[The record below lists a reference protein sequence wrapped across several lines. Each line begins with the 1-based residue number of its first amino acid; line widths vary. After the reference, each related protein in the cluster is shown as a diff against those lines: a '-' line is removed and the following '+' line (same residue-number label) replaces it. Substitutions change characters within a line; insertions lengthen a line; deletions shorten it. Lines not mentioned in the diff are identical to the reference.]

1 MASITRIGTEILV
14 NTATASS
21 QQNPNITALS
31 GGGFVVTWDDLSQGV
46 GGATGDTSNFAAK
59 AQVFTAGGTPVG
71 SEILV
76 NTATT
81 SFQGHTQ
88 ITALS
93 NGGFVVTWEDLSQGV
108 GGTTGDSSGLAVK
121 AQVYSAGG
129 APVGSEIL
137 VNTATLN
144 PQGDPHIT
152 TLSNGGFVVSW
163 TDLSAGVGGATG
175 DADVHAVKAQAFA
188 ADGTTVGSEF
198 LVNTATANMQLHAQI
213 TSLSGGG
220 FVATWEDNSQ
230 GVGGATGDFSGTA
243 VKAQVF
249 GAGGSPVGGE
259 VLVNTATLSDQFR
272 PQITALSNGGFV
284 VTWEDDSQGFGGAT
298 GDTTGSAIKMK
309 VFAAGGAAVS
319 SEILVNTATAGAQQV
334 PQITALS
341 GGGFVVTW
349 QDDSLGVG
357 GATGDTSQTAVKAQI
372 FTAAGVPVGSEILV
386 NTATLNT
393 QDAPRIT
400 ALSGGGFVVT
410 WEDFSQ
416 GTGGAT
422 GDTSGTAIKA
432 QAFAADGTPVGSEV
446 LVNTATDSQQNNP
459 HITGL
464 SNGGFAVA
472 WFDGS
477 QGVGGATGDTD
488 GSAIK
493 AQVFS
498 LATDTAP
505 TVTASGGTTAATEQI
520 AVAIDAGVTV
530 ADVDSTTLASAT
542 VSITGGFHNGED
554 VLGFTNAGA
563 TMGNIAG
570 NYAAGTGI
578 LTLTSA
584 GATATLA
591 QWQAALHAVTYT
603 DTSDAPNTASRTIS
617 FVVND
622 GTLASAASDKTVSVA
637 AVNDPPVLSGMDA
650 TPSYNENAAPLVLD
664 NTLVLA
670 DPDAPA
676 VGSDIGSATVTITG
690 GFLAGDVLNADVTG
704 TAISASYL
712 NGVLTLSGAD
722 TLADYQHVLT
732 TVTFASSSDN
742 PTNFGTDSAR
752 GIQWVVT
759 DLGGASSVPQALAL
773 SINASNDAPTVA
785 ASAGTTTATEQIA
798 VAVDAGVTV
807 ADVDNTTLAS
817 ATVSITGN
825 FHSGE
830 DVLAF
835 TNNGSTMGNIAG
847 SYAAG
852 TGILTL
858 TSAGAS
864 ATLAQWQA
872 ALHAVTYTDTSDAP
886 NTANRT
892 ISFTV
897 NDGTAA
903 SLASTKT
910 VSVAAVDDPPVAHND
925 AFTTPETT
933 ALAGGSLFADNGS
946 GADSDPDGGPAFSV
960 ISVNGNAGNVG
971 SQITLGS
978 GAHLTI
984 NTNGTFSYDP
994 NHVFDYLA
1002 AGDSGASNTPA
1013 TEQFTYAITGGST
1026 ATVTVTISGVDSDD
1040 ILQGT
1045 AGPDALFGG
1054 IGNDTLNG
1062 LGGDDMLVGGAGAD
1076 ALVGGPGSDAA
1087 SYTSSSA
1094 GVTVN
1099 LATGAASGGDAQGDT
1114 FSGIENLTGSVQ
1126 ADVLTGDSGNNVLNG
1141 GPGADTMTGGI
1152 GNDTYLVDNPGDA
1165 VIENANEGTDTV
1177 DAFIHYGL
1185 PANVENLVLQ
1195 GSADLQGYGNTLV
1208 NTLTGNS
1215 GNNLL
1220 DGGGAADLMIGGDG
1234 NDTYFVDNIGDAIT
1248 ENANQGND
1256 TVFATVNYGLS
1267 ANVENLI
1274 LQGGADLQGF
1284 GNGLANV
1291 IYGNSGNNLI
1301 DGGGGID
1308 LMVGGVGND
1317 TYFVDDTSDATF
1329 ENPGEG
1335 NDAVFSTAHYGLA
1348 AEVETLVLQGTAD
1361 LQGYG
1366 NNQANVIYGNS
1377 GNNLLNGAGG
1387 VDLMVG
1393 GIGNDTYFVDDTSD
1407 ATFENPGEG
1416 NDTVFSTAH
1425 YGLAADVETLVLQGG
1440 ADLQGYGNNQ
1450 ANTLYGNTGNNL
1462 LNGAGG
1468 ADTMLGG
1475 IGNDTYFVDN
1485 VGDVVFENPG
1495 EGTDA
1500 VFSTIS
1506 YTLSANVEALVLQGA
1521 GNLSGTG
1528 NALANSIFGN
1538 AGDNALDGG
1547 ANADVLTGNAGND
1560 TFVFHMGQAGG
1571 DTVVD
1576 FAGNGTAPGDSL
1588 QFVGYGAGAT
1598 FTQNDATH
1606 WQVNYNGGGSHEVIT
1621 FMNGASIHPS
1631 DVVLM

>member
-1 MASITRIGTEILV
+1 MTSITRVGTEILV
-14 NTATASS
+14 NTATVSS
-21 QQNPNITALS
+21 QQNPRITALS

-46 GGATGDTSNFAAK
+46 GGATGDASNFAVK
-59 AQVFTAGGTPVG
+59 AQVYGASGTPVG

-76 NTATT
+76 NSATT
-81 SFQGHTQ
+81 NFQGHSQ

-108 GGTTGDSSGLAVK
+108 GGTTGDPSGLAVK
-121 AQVYSAGG
+121 AQVYTASG

-144 PQGDPHIT
+144 IQGDPHIT

-163 TDLSAGVGGATG
+163 TDESAGVGGATG
-175 DADVHAVKAQAFA
+175 DADVQAVKAQVFA
-188 ADGTTVGSEF
+188 ANGTPVGGEI
-198 LVNTATANMQLHAQI
+198 LVNTATAGMQLHAQI

-220 FVATWEDNSQ
+220 FVVTWEDNSQ
-230 GVGGATGDFSGTA
+230 GVGGATGDFSDTA

-249 GAGGSPVGGE
+249 AAGGSPVGGE
-259 VLVNTATLSDQFR
+259 ILVNTATLSEQFR

-298 GDTTGSAIKMK
+298 NDTNGSAIKAK
-309 VFAAGGAAVS
+309 VFAAGGTPVS
-319 SEILVNTATAGAQQV
+319 GEILVNSATDSNQQV

-386 NTATLNT
+386 NTATLNS
-393 QDAPRIT
+393 QDGPRIT

-416 GTGGAT
+416 GVGGAT
-422 GDTSGTAIKA
+422 GDTSGTAVKA

-446 LVNTATDSQQNNP
+446 LVNTATDSNQNDP

-472 WFDGS
+472 WFDFS
-477 QGVGGATGDTD
+477 QSVGGATGDAD

-493 AQVFS
+493 GQVFS
-498 LATDTAP
+498 LANDTAP

-520 AVAIDAGVTV
+520 AVAVDSGVTV

-542 VSITGGFHNGED
+542 VSITGNFHSGED
-554 VLGFTNAGA
+554 VLAFANNGS

-570 NYAAGTGI
+570 SYAAGTGI

-591 QWQAALHAVTYT
+591 QWQAALHAVTYS
-603 DTSDAPNTASRTIS
+603 DTSDTPNTASRTIS

-637 AVNDPPVLSGMDA
+637 AVNDRPVLSGVDA
-650 TPSYNENAAPLVLD
+650 TPTYSENTAPLVLD
-664 NTLVLA
+664 NTLVLS

-732 TVTFASSSDN
+732 TVTFASSSEN
-742 PTNFGTDSAR
+742 PTNFGANAAR
-752 GIQWVVT
+752 TIQWVVT

-773 SINASNDAPTVA
+773 TVNASNDAPTVA
-785 ASAGTTTATEQIA
+785 ASGGTTAATEQVA
-798 VAVDAGVTV
+798 VAVDTGVTV

-835 TNNGSTMGNIAG
+835 ANNGTTMGNIAG

-852 TGILTL
+852 TGILAL

-886 NTANRT
+886 NTASRT
-892 ISFTV
+892 ISFVV

-903 SLASTKT
+903 SLASAKT

-933 ALAGGSLFADNGS
+933 ALAGGSLFVDNGS
-946 GADSDPDGGPAFSV
+946 GADSDPDGGSAFSV
-960 ISVNGNAGNVG
+960 MSVNGNAGNVG
-971 SQITLGS
+971 SQITLAS
-978 GAHLTI
+978 GAHLTV
-984 NTNGTFSYDP
+984 NANGTFSYDP

-1002 AGDSGASNTPA
+1002 ASDSGASNTPA

-1026 ATVTVTISGVDSDD
+1026 ATVTVIVSGVDSDD

-1045 AGPDALFGG
+1045 AGPDALFAG
-1054 IGNDTLNG
+1054 IGIDTLNG
-1062 LGGDDMLVGGAGAD
+1062 LGGDDTLVGGAGAD
-1076 ALVGGPGSDAA
+1076 ALVGGPGSDTA

-1114 FSGIENLTGSVQ
+1114 FSSIENLTGSAQ
-1126 ADVLTGDSGNNVLNG
+1126 ADVLTGDNGDNVLNG
-1141 GPGADTMTGGI
+1141 GPGADTMTGAA
-1152 GNDTYLVDNPGDA
+1152 GNDTYFVDNAADA
-1165 VIENANEGTDTV
+1165 VIENAGGGTDTV
-1177 DAFIHYGL
+1177 VAFINYGL
-1185 PANVENLVLQ
+1185 GANVENLSLQ
-1195 GSADLQGYGNTLV
+1195 GSADLQGYGNASV
-1208 NTLTGNS
+1208 NTVTGNS

-1220 DGGGAADLMIGGDG
+1220 DGGAGADLMVGGDG
-1234 NDTYFVDNIGDAIT
+1234 NDTYFADNIGDAIT

-1274 LQGGADLQGF
+1274 LQGGADLQGY
-1284 GNGLANV
+1284 GNGLVNTL
-1291 IYGNSGNNLI
+1291 YGNTGANLLN
-1301 DGGGGID
+1301 GFAGAD
-1308 LMVGGVGND
+1308 LMVGGAGND
-1317 TYFVDDTSDATF
+1317 TYFVDDPSDAVF
-1329 ENPGEG
+1329 EGPNEG
-1335 NDAVFSTAHYGLA
+1335 TDAVFSTANYGLA
-1348 AEVETLVLQGTAD
+1348 ADVETLVLQGTAD

-1366 NNQANVIYGNS
+1366 SNQANVLYGNS

-1393 GIGNDTYFVDDTSD
+1393 GVGNDTYFVDDSSD

-1416 NDTVFSTAH
+1416 NDSVFSTAH
-1425 YGLAADVETLVLQGG
+1425 YGLAADVETLVLQGT

-1462 LNGAGG
+1462 LNGGGG

-1485 VGDVVFENPG
+1485 AGDVVFENPG

-1500 VFSTIS
+1500 VFSGVS
-1506 YTLSANVEALVLQGA
+1506 YTLSANVETLVLQGA
-1521 GNLSGTG
+1521 GNLAGTG
-1528 NALANSIFGN
+1528 NAQNNSIFGN
-1538 AGDNALDGG
+1538 TGANVLDGAG
-1547 ANADVLTGNAGND
+1547 GPDVLTGDAGND
-1560 TFVFHMGQAGG
+1560 SFVFHAGQADG

-1576 FAGNGTAPGDSL
+1576 FGGNGAAAGDSL

-1598 FTQNDATH
+1598 FTQTDATH
-1606 WQVNYNGGGSHEVIT
+1606 WQVNYNVFSHDHIT
-1621 FMNGASIHPS
+1621 FLNGAAIDPS
-1631 DVVLM
+1631 DYLFS